1 MDSCLV
7 QLTDSISREMDK
19 GIHTGMILADLQRV
33 FDTLN
38 HTVLL
43 RKMQSISF
51 KESVIKCSND
61 ISVNANPISVSL
73 KPKQQHI
80 NTVTFYLCDIFTP
93 LVGVVCKHIDQI

>member
-7 QLTDSISREMDK
+7 QLTDSISREMVK
-19 GIHTGMILADLQRV
+19 EIHTGMILADLQRV

-51 KESVIKCSND
+51 KESVIKCFND
-61 ISVNANPISVSL
+61 ISVNANPISVRL
-73 KPKQQHI
+73 KPKQQRI
-80 NTVTFYLCDIFTP
+80 NTVTFYLCDIFTS